1 MRIARPKRTKFVYS
15 DSLGDFRY
23 CLPDRARYNPRM
35 KTNGKP
41 RIRTYTVT
49 MADGSVRYIDGT
61 SLEETDTDILIS
73 NGRKAVIRFDWS
85 ELKSIL

>member
-1 MRIARPKRTKFVYS
+1 
-15 DSLGDFRY
+15 
-23 CLPDRARYNPRM
+23 M

-61 SLEETDTDILIS
+61 SLEETDTGILIW